1 MKQRTEAAPK
11 VGVDKLPGP
20 GPPVGAFP
28 VKELVVGGVVAV
40 QVAEVPGEQGRRPEV
55 VDVDEGVGGGGSAV
69 VLPTSAH
76 YHGDNVER
84 VGVVAEAVDEEL
96 FGDVYKK
103 QKKLKGVFKMKNLR
117 ELTVPTVGVLKG
129 EVKFVVTVQH
139 CKALFRFTSR
149 TFQLST
155 VPVDVHLDVL

>member
-1 MKQRTEAAPK
+1 MTSFLSFSILLRPPAKSLQADALGRPPLRHAFIADRRLPVHRRSVKQRTEAAPK

-20 GPPVGAFP
+20 GPPVGTFP

-40 QVAEVPGEQGRRPEV
+40 EVAEVPGEQGRRPEV

-76 YHGDNVER
+76 HHRDNVER

-96 FGDVYKK
+96 FGDVYKR
-103 QKKLKGVFKMKNLR
+103 KK
-117 ELTVPTVGVLKG
+117 
-129 EVKFVVTVQH
+129 
-139 CKALFRFTSR
+139 S
-149 TFQLST
+149 
-155 VPVDVHLDVL
+155 